1 MANKDKNKGGGLG
14 AAVRATAGRNLTPR
28 ETKQISTQTGASSA
42 QILARAQKA
51 GIGIGASTINK
62 FNAGKLGT
70 NFATQVE
77 GPYGLTYNPRAD
89 AKTSQA
95 LGQLGALRNLRMQP
109 GTSYMGYSQT
119 GDQYNPIVL
128 PKDMLKGMGIGGQQP
143 GSSSPYSNL
152 NIPFGSKAGEGP
164 GPWAGGYGM
173 AGGDTTATTAPTEQP
188 TAPMSVKEMQD
199 ESTGD
204 SFFQFGGAST
214 WRSRQKGKG
223 KGIKSTSAA
232 SRSQRNSPF
241 SNMLGV

>member
-77 GPYGLTYNPRAD
+77 GPYGITYNPRAD
-89 AKTSQA
+89 AKTSKA
-95 LGQLGALRNLRMQP
+95 LSELGALRNLRMQP

-128 PKDMLKGMGIGGQQP
+128 PKDALKSMGIGGKQTGMTGPYDNLTIPSATP
-143 GSSSPYSNL
+143 G
-152 NIPFGSKAGEGP
+152 KGP

-173 AGGDTTATTAPTEQP
+173 VGGDTTATTAPTEQP
-188 TAPMSVKEMQD
+188 TAPMSVKQMQD

-204 SFFQFGGAST
+204 SFFGFGGAQT
-214 WRSRQKGKG
+214 WRSPSKRKG
-223 KGIKSTSAA
+223 KGIASTSAA

>member
-1 MANKDKNKGGGLG
+1 MAKDKNKGGGLG
-14 AAVRATAGRNLTPR
+14 AAVRQVGSNLSAR
-28 ETKQISTQTGASSA
+28 EAQRISNQTGASTA
-42 QILARAQKA
+42 QIFAKAQDK
-51 GIGIGASTINK
+51 GIGIGSAAINK

-89 AKTSQA
+89 AKTGQA

-119 GDQYNPIVL
+119 GNQYNPIVL
-128 PKDMLKGMGIGGQQP
+128 PKDALKSMGIGGKQTGMTGPYDNLTIPSATP
-143 GSSSPYSNL
+143 G
-152 NIPFGSKAGEGP
+152 KGP

-199 ESTGD
+199 ASTGD

-232 SRSQRNSPF
+232 SRGQRTSPY